1 MNSPAPLP
9 RAVDPATMHTASGY
23 PKIKPMNTAFRFS
36 AKETEA
42 LRRLAAK
49 VAEIAAR
56 PEMEKKKTLWTLHN
70 DLQTT
75 EPPVFID
82 PENGWNEIIDAATL
96 ACEDPLARVWEMT
109 LRKLIFWADEMKDDK
124 VIEPYFDV
132 PCSYSDSGWGLEPER
147 HGGENGG
154 AYKIDQVLKDYGA
167 DLEKLRYPEIT
178 IDWEQSKKAMDLA
191 HETFDGILTAR
202 RKNTWWWTLGLSSDY
217 VRLRG
222 LEDFMCDIVEE
233 GENVHR
239 MMNFLCEGKLRM
251 LDFLEKNEL
260 LALNTAGT
268 YVGSG
273 GFGFTGQ
280 LPRPGFDGYVT
291 TMDMWGFVESQET
304 VSINPDHYA
313 EFILP
318 YHKRIAERFGLN
330 CYGCCEPYDP
340 RWKHVKELPRLR
352 RVSVSPWADWRTVP
366 EYLGSNYIASVK
378 PSPSPLALS
387 NMNEDVVREDCRRAV
402 TQTRGSIC
410 EFIMKDNHTLGRNPR
425 NAARWVQIM
434 REEIAKV

>member
-1 MNSPAPLP
+1 MALITQAS
-9 RAVDPATMHTASGY
+9 DPATLHTASGF
-23 PKIKPMNTAFRFS
+23 PKIKPMKTTFRFS
-36 AKETEA
+36 SRETET
-42 LRRLAAK
+42 LKQLAAK

-56 PEMEKKKTLWTLHN
+56 PEMEKKKKLWTLHN
-70 DLQTT
+70 DLKTA
-75 EPPVFID
+75 EPLVFID
-82 PENGWNEIIDAATL
+82 PENGWNEIIDAKTL
-96 ACEDPLARVWEMT
+96 VSEDPLARVWET
-109 LRKLIFWADEMKDDK
+109 ALRKLIFWAGEMKDDK

-132 PCSYSDSGWGLEPER
+132 PHSFCDSGWGLEPER

-154 AYKIDQVLKDYGA
+154 SYKIDQVLIDYDA
-167 DLEKLRYPEIT
+167 DFKKLHYPHIS
-178 IDWEQSKKAMDLA
+178 IDWEQSKKVLDLA
-191 HETFDGILTAR
+191 HETFDGILTVR

-222 LEDFMCDIVEE
+222 LEDFMCDLVEE
-233 GENVHR
+233 PENVHR
-239 MMNFLCEGKLRM
+239 MMGFLCEGKLRM

-280 LPRPGFDGYVT
+280 LPRPGFDGYIT

-340 RWKHVKELPRLR
+340 RWKYVKQLPRLR

-366 EYLGSNYIASVK
+366 EYLGENYIASVK

-387 NMNEDVVREDCRRAV
+387 HMNEELVREDCRRAV
-402 TQTRGSIC
+402 TQTKGSIC
-410 EFIMKDNHTLGRNPR
+410 EFIMKDNHTLGGNPR
-425 NAARWVQIM
+425 NATSWVRIM
-434 REEIAKV
+434 REEIAKAYL